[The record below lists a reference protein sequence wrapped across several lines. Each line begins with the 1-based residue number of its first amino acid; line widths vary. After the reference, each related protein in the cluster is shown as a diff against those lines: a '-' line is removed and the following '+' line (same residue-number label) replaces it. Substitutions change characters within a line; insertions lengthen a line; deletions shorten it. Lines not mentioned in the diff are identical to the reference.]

1 MSLYIVTHKIP
12 NPVLHKKGYKY
23 LLVGAYKG
31 HIFGDCFDDVGD
43 NISSKNSNYCELTG
57 LYWLWKN
64 CKDDYIGI
72 CHYRRFFS
80 KSFRY
85 GVIATEEELLC
96 KLSKYD
102 MIVPFIRKLKMS
114 VKEQYCE
121 SSGYEQDL
129 YVIREILKE
138 KYPDYVP
145 YYDLI
150 INGNNVYF
158 ANMLV
163 TTKEIF
169 DRYCEWLFDILFEA
183 EKRIDISEYNPYQK
197 RIYGFLAERLLI
209 VWIHYNKI
217 KVFEMGV
224 VNTEEKWPLWKRIA
238 TGLKRKLLYYVQF

>member
-1 MSLYIVTHKIP
+1 MAKRLFVKDLLKEFADPSLKEIVEKTIEDGGAHTTKTIL
-12 NPVLHKKGYKY
+12 VLNVLKDRTVDTVSWTECCELAKEANGGSFLFRIILRMLNLH
-23 LLVGAYKG
+23 LYKG
-31 HIFGDCFDDVGD
+31 DYSEELYQKLEVFNWIQSVCSSINYKSLMVGVDKSHSFGDCFDDVGD

-102 MIVPFIRKLKMS
+102 MIVPFIRKLKIS

-129 YVIREILKE
+129 YVIR
-138 KYPDYVP
+138 
-145 YYDLI
+145 
-150 INGNNVYF
+150 
-158 ANMLV
+158 
-163 TTKEIF
+163 
-169 DRYCEWLFDILFEA
+169 
-183 EKRIDISEYNPYQK
+183 
-197 RIYGFLAERLLI
+197 
-209 VWIHYNKI
+209 
-217 KVFEMGV
+217 
-224 VNTEEKWPLWKRIA
+224 
-238 TGLKRKLLYYVQF
+238 